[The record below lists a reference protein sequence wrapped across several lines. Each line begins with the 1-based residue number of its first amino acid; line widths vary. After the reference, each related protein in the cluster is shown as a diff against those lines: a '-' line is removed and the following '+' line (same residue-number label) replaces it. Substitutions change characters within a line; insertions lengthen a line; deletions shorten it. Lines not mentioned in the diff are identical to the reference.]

1 MLRLRLAVT
10 CTLVFF
16 LASSWLMGQDS
27 KSDDTKP
34 ATGKTKGILPKYF
47 SKLGLTDEQRQKVY
61 KITTSYKTK
70 IDALT
75 EQLDQ
80 LKGQRQTELLKILDE
95 NQRTHLRE
103 LETHETV
110 SKDSTTT
117 KKEEKKTEEK
127 K

>member
-1 MLRLRLAVT
+1 MLRIRLAVT
-10 CTLVFF
+10 CSLALF
-16 LASSWLMGQDS
+16 LSASWLMGQDNKS
-27 KSDDTKP
+27 TSDDAKP
-34 ATGKTKGILPKYF
+34 ATGKTKGVLPKYF

-80 LKGQRQTELLKILDE
+80 LKSQRQAELLKVLDE

-110 SKDSTTT
+110 SKDSTT
-117 KKEEKKTEEK
+117 KKEEKK
-127 K
+127 

>member
-1 MLRLRLAVT
+1 MPRLRLAVT
-10 CTLVFF
+10 CLLAFL
-16 LASSWLMGQDS
+16 LASSWLMGQDTKS
-27 KSDDTKP
+27 TSDDTKP
-34 ATGKTKGILPKYF
+34 ATGKAKGVLPKYF

-80 LKGQRQTELLKILDE
+80 LKSQRQGELLKVLDE

-110 SKDSTTT
+110 SKDSTT
-117 KKEEKKTEEK
+117 KKEEKTEK